1 MSQPLKR
8 NTSPALCHFCRA
20 GESCGG
26 GMCRY
31 TATKGTQIKPT
42 WTHHSLILSPAT
54 AGVSFLP
61 LSERRS
67 HRNSFPTGVTASVY
81 AWQEA
86 AVKLTTSLTQLQKT
100 PTFYS
105 WTLKSPKTRYTWL
118 VSVILPC
125 KQHNQVKRWLLSR
138 GKKAQVSREPNT
150 SGIPAYSLNS

>member
-31 TATKGTQIKPT
+31 TATKGTQTKPT

-61 LSERRS
+61 LWETESQELITNRCDNWRR
-67 HRNSFPTGVTASVY
+67 

-86 AVKLTTSLTQLQKT
+86 SVKLTTSSTPLQKRVT
-100 PTFYS
+100 P
-105 WTLKSPKTRYTWL
+105 
-118 VSVILPC
+118 IC
-125 KQHNQVKRWLLSR
+125 NAIH
-138 GKKAQVSREPNT
+138 
-150 SGIPAYSLNS
+150 